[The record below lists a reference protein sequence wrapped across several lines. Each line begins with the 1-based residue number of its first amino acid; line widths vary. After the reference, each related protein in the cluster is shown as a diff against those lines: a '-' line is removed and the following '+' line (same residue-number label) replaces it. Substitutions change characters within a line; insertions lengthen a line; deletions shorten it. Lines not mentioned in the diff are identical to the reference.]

1 MKRFSLGLVLVTM
14 LFIALG
20 SSGNPLL
27 AQNSTP
33 APTMAATQAA
43 NPLLAQLPASLQALY
58 VNATSP
64 ILPSAYDNFKAVAG
78 PWKICHSESY
88 QGNPWRVS
96 VTNEMKRLA
105 DEFQKAGQVASFEM
119 SDSNGDVA
127 QQISQIRTFIDK
139 KCSVITTIAGSA
151 TGLNDAIKAA
161 YDAGIP
167 VITAAGSVTSP
178 YAINVDSNYY
188 RWGYDM
194 ADAIGKT
201 LNGTGNVLLVEG
213 IAGNPIVAQ
222 ERQGADDAFKNY
234 PNLKIVGSVNGNW
247 TPSVTKQVVLQSL
260 ATNPG
265 QIDAVWTTGS
275 ESRLVAEAFA
285 EAGRPA
291 PLITSSI
298 SGDALGYWNAN
309 KDKFKFTGHAVLPS
323 WTAQTLFRVAVRV
336 LQGQKPKLDTLMIP
350 IPPVTQ
356 NDLPQAFGS
365 CMTVDSGSIFPIAPA
380 DPMPEDLMNQYFVNG
395 KATPPY
401 DYANTPK
408 PCAS

>member
-1 MKRFSLGLVLVTM
+1 MKRFSLPMALALVMLVFAAFGGTANQLM
-14 LFIALG
+14 AQNATPAATAAAT
-20 SSGNPLL
+20 NPLL
-27 AQNSTP
+27 AP
-33 APTMAATQAA
+33 
-43 NPLLAQLPASLQALY
+43 LPASLQALY

-64 ILPSAYDNFKAVAG
+64 ILPSAYDNFASVPT
-78 PWKICHSESY
+78 PWKLCHSESY

-105 DEFQKAGQVASFEM
+105 DEFQAAGQVASFEF
-119 SDSNGDVA
+119 SDSNGDIA

-139 KCSVITTIAGSA
+139 KCSVITMIAGSA
-151 TGLNDAIKAA
+151 TGLNEAIKAA

-234 PNLKIVGSVNGNW
+234 PNLKILGSVNGNW

-260 ATNPG
+260 ATNPT
-265 QIDAVWTTGS
+265 QVDAVWTTGS
-275 ESRLVAEAFA
+275 ESRLVAEAFS
-285 EAGRPA
+285 EAGRPP

-350 IPPVTQ
+350 IPAVTQ
-356 NDLPQAFGS
+356 TDLPNWFGA
-365 CMTVDSGSIFPIAPA
+365 CMTVDSGSIFPIAPT
-380 DPMPEDLMNQYFVNG
+380 DPMPEDLLNQYFVNG

-401 DYANTPK
+401 DYTNTPK